1 MSLGATVS
9 RPDAAQD
16 ATAELEQVDF
26 LDFSEADPLVKA
38 AQAQKAAGRR
48 SQTGGMSIVIAKQV
62 TPPESAPKNF
72 FRKPANS
79 GVYRS

>member
-9 RPDAAQD
+9 RPDAAPD
-16 ATAELEQVDF
+16 ATAEIESVDF
-26 LDFSEADPLVKA
+26 IDFSEADPLVKA
-38 AQAQKAAGRR
+38 TQAQRAAARR
-48 SQTGGMSIVIAKQV
+48 EQTGGMSIVIAKQV
-62 TPPESAPKNF
+62 NPPDSAPKNF